1 MRDDEGLTNE
11 AQFRGQWSQSVCLQK
26 SNANVIMKKLRA
38 IFEAG
43 NEGWDDTELDI
54 KNFILKTL
62 CLSMLMYWTVL
73 DSSILVVLPTQL
85 CTGKVCFQT

>member
-1 MRDDEGLTNE
+1 
-11 AQFRGQWSQSVCLQK
+11 
-26 SNANVIMKKLRA
+26 MKKLRA

-54 KNFILKTL
+54 KNFILKML

-73 DSSILVVLPTQL
+73 DSSIVVLPTQL